1 MKKPKQPEEIKQLI
15 KQSKKNPIIKELLF
29 ATGWI
34 KKK

>member
-1 MKKPKQPEEIKQLI
+1 MKKHKQPKEINQLI
-15 KQSKKNPIIKELLF
+15 KQAKKNPIIKELLF